1 MKNPIVPMTHELAA
15 QVAAWRY
22 PAEYAVYNWQED
34 EPLDELLDG
43 SSYGLLN
50 RKGELV
56 GFYQFGEHA
65 RIPTREPEPY
75 GQGPLDVGLGLRP
88 DLCGLGFGPSLLLAG
103 LDFAR
108 NELGAGGFRL
118 TVAGFNQRA
127 WRAYVC
133 CGFRAQRQVTHKAT
147 GEAFVILAGPDPAGR
162 LEYRGAIEPEEYC
175 RLRKAVGWSA
185 IRLEQAAQ
193 GLAGSAY
200 VAGCYEG
207 EVAVGSAR
215 LLWDGGYTAY
225 LTDVMVLPAYQ
236 SQGAGTRMV
245 EDCLAFLRA
254 QMRPGWRFKVHLLA
268 GRDKEGFYQRFGFC
282 QRPNENA
289 GPAMDMWLQ

>member
-88 DLCGLGFGPSLLLAG
+88 DLCGLGFGPSFL
-103 LDFAR
+103 
-108 NELGAGGFRL
+108 
-118 TVAGFNQRA
+118 VAG
-127 WRAYVC
+127 
-133 CGFRAQRQVTHKAT
+133 
-147 GEAFVILAGPDPAGR
+147 D
-162 LEYRGAIEPEEYC
+162 
-175 RLRKAVGWSA
+175 RKSV
-185 IRLEQAAQ
+185 
-193 GLAGSAY
+193 
-200 VAGCYEG
+200 V
-207 EVAVGSAR
+207 
-215 LLWDGGYTAY
+215 
-225 LTDVMVLPAYQ
+225 
-236 SQGAGTRMV
+236 
-245 EDCLAFLRA
+245 
-254 QMRPGWRFKVHLLA
+254 
-268 GRDKEGFYQRFGFC
+268 
-282 QRPNENA
+282 
-289 GPAMDMWLQ
+289 

>member
-88 DLCGLGFGPSLLLAG
+88 DLCGLGFGPSFLLAG

-127 WRAYVC
+127 
-133 CGFRAQRQVTHKAT
+133 
-147 GEAFVILAGPDPAGR
+147 
-162 LEYRGAIEPEEYC
+162 
-175 RLRKAVGWSA
+175 
-185 IRLEQAAQ
+185 
-193 GLAGSAY
+193 
-200 VAGCYEG
+200 
-207 EVAVGSAR
+207 
-215 LLWDGGYTAY
+215 
-225 LTDVMVLPAYQ
+225 
-236 SQGAGTRMV
+236 
-245 EDCLAFLRA
+245 
-254 QMRPGWRFKVHLLA
+254 
-268 GRDKEGFYQRFGFC
+268 
-282 QRPNENA
+282 
-289 GPAMDMWLQ
+289 